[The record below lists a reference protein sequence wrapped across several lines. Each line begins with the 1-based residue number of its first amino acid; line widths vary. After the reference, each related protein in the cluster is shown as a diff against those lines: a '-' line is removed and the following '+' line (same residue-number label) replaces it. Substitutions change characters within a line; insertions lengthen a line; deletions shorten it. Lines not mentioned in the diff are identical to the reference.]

1 MRAVPT
7 GTPLAWYPAGLYS
20 EKLHAGSH
28 SKMLVFLSSYTQKR
42 APRAALPLLCAV
54 VSLCGL
60 GGPAEAKSGGAQATA
75 SSSAL
80 AGAEFAIGDFDGDRI
95 PDLAT
100 VEAKPNGTQG
110 DSRYA
115 IRLQLTS
122 GAAQVFGL
130 TAPAGGL
137 QIVAQDINGD
147 NALDVLVRTAW
158 QHQAIAVL
166 LNDGHGNFTLADPG
180 AFAASAQ
187 DHETQCGAGSFA
199 FSEGGVLVRLESSRG
214 DVEAQIAGGNSQARE
229 MLPSRRGNIHAIALL
244 ICSVRDRAPPESS
257 VQI

>member
-1 MRAVPT
+1 
-7 GTPLAWYPAGLYS
+7 
-20 EKLHAGSH
+20 
-28 SKMLVFLSSYTQKR
+28 MLVSLSSHTKKR

-54 VSLCGL
+54 VWLCGL
-60 GGPAEAKSGGAQATA
+60 ARPAEAKSGGAQETA

-80 AGAEFAIGDFDGDRI
+80 ASAQFAIGDFDGDRI

-110 DSRYA
+110 DSRYS

-180 AFAASAQ
+180 AFAASMQ
-187 DHETQCGAGSFA
+187 EHETQWGAGSIA
-199 FSEGGVLVRLESSRG
+199 FSENGVLVRLESSQG
-214 DVEAQIAGGNSQARE
+214 GVEIQSAGNASQVRE
-229 MLPSRRGNIHAIALL
+229 TLPFHRGNIRAIALL
-244 ICSVRDRAPPESS
+244 ICSALGRAPPEIP

>member
-1 MRAVPT
+1 M
-7 GTPLAWYPAGLYS
+7 W
-20 EKLHAGSH
+20 
-28 SKMLVFLSSYTQKR
+28 
-42 APRAALPLLCAV
+42 
-54 VSLCGL
+54 LCGL
-60 GGPAEAKSGGAQATA
+60 AGPAEAKSGGAQEKG

-80 AGAEFAIGDFDGDRI
+80 AGTEFAIGDFDGDRI

-100 VEAKPNGTQG
+100 VEAKPNGAQG

-147 NALDVLVRTAW
+147 NALDVLVRTTW

-166 LNDGHGNFTLADPG
+166 LNDGHGNFTLAEPG
-180 AFAASAQ
+180 AFAASTH
-187 DHETQCGAGSFA
+187 DRETQWGAGSVA
-199 FSEGGVLVRLESSRG
+199 FSEGGVLVRLERNQG
-214 DVEAQIAGGNSQARE
+214 GVDVQIVGNDLQAHE
-229 MLPSRRGNIHAIALL
+229 MLPSGRGNIHAIALL
-244 ICSVRDRAPPESS
+244 ICSARGRAPPEIPL
-257 VQI
+257 QI

>member
-1 MRAVPT
+1 MQV
-7 GTPLAWYPAGLYS
+7 S
-20 EKLHAGSH
+20 
-28 SKMLVFLSSYTQKR
+28 LSSYPKKR
-42 APRAALPLLCAV
+42 TPRAAWPLLCAV
-54 VSLCGL
+54 VWLCGSA
-60 GGPAEAKSGGAQATA
+60 GSAEAKSGGARSTR
-75 SSSAL
+75 SSAAL
-80 AGAEFAIGDFDGDRI
+80 AVAEFAIGDFDGDRI

-147 NALDVLVRTAW
+147 DALDVLVRTAW

-166 LNDGHGNFTLADPG
+166 LNDGHGNFTIADPG
-180 AFAASAQ
+180 VFAASTH
-187 DHETQCGAGSFA
+187 DHEAEWDAGSVA
-199 FSEGGVLVRLESSRG
+199 FSDASVLVRLERSRG
-214 DVEAQIAGGNSQARE
+214 GVEVQIAGNDLRVRE
-229 MLPSRRGNIHAIALL
+229 MLPFRRADIHAIALL
-244 ICSVRDRAPPESS
+244 ICSALGRAPPEIP

>member
-1 MRAVPT
+1 MLVS
-7 GTPLAWYPAGLYS
+7 LYS
-20 EKLHAGSH
+20 HRK
-28 SKMLVFLSSYTQKR
+28 KR
-42 APRAALPLLCAV
+42 APRAALPLLCAAV
-54 VSLCGL
+54 WFCGL
-60 GGPAEAKSGGAQATA
+60 SGPAEAKSGGAQEKGN
-75 SSSAL
+75 SSAL

-110 DSRYA
+110 DTLYA

-122 GAAQVFGL
+122 GAAQLFGL

-180 AFAASAQ
+180 AFAASTQ
-187 DHETQCGAGSFA
+187 DYETQWGAGSIA
-199 FSEGGVLVRLESSRG
+199 FSESGVLVRMESSRG
-214 DVEAQIAGGNSQARE
+214 DVEAQIAGNDSQARE
-229 MLPSRRGNIHAIALL
+229 KLVFRRGNSHAIPLL
-244 ICSVRDRAPPESS
+244 ICSVLGRGPPEIP
-257 VQI
+257 VQN

>member
-1 MRAVPT
+1 MP
-7 GTPLAWYPAGLYS
+7 
-20 EKLHAGSH
+20 
-28 SKMLVFLSSYTQKR
+28 F
-42 APRAALPLLCAV
+42 LCAV
-54 VSLCGL
+54 AWLCGL
-60 GGPAEAKSGGAQATA
+60 AGPAEAKTGGTQEKG
-75 SSSAL
+75 SSSTN

-122 GAAQVFGL
+122 GGAQVFGL

-147 NALDVLVRTAW
+147 NALDVLVRTPW

-166 LNDGHGNFTLADPG
+166 LNDGHGNFTVADPG
-180 AFAASAQ
+180 AFAASTH
-187 DHETQCGAGSFA
+187 DRETQWGSGSVA
-199 FSEGGVLVRLESSRG
+199 FSDGGVLVRLESSHG
-214 DVEAQIAGGNSQARE
+214 GVDVQLVGNDLQARE
-229 MLPSRRGNIHAIALL
+229 MLPFRRGNIHTIALL
-244 ICSVRDRAPPESS
+244 ICSVHDRAPPEIR
-257 VQI
+257 VQL

>member
-1 MRAVPT
+1 M
-7 GTPLAWYPAGLYS
+7 GLYP
-20 EKLHAGSH
+20 EKLHSGSH
-28 SKMLVFLSSYTQKR
+28 TKMQVSLFSHTKKR
-42 APRAALPLLCAV
+42 APGAALPFLCAV
-54 VSLCGL
+54 MWLCGL
-60 GGPAEAKSGGAQATA
+60 AGPAEAKSGGAQEKG
-75 SSSAL
+75 SSSNL

-100 VEAKPNGTQG
+100 VEAKPNGREG

-122 GAAQVFGL
+122 GAAQVFGF

-147 NALDVLVRTAW
+147 NALDVLVRTTW

-180 AFAASAQ
+180 AFAVSMQEHDAQWGAASI
-187 DHETQCGAGSFA
+187 A
-199 FSEGGVLVRLESSRG
+199 FSESGVLVRLERNQG
-214 DVEAQIAGGNSQARE
+214 GVDVQIVGHDLQARE
-229 MLPSRRGNIHAIALL
+229 MLPLRRGNIHTIALL
-244 ICSVRDRAPPESS
+244 ICSALGRAPPEIP